1 MIQNVKDTIGFGKK
15 KDSKVPTT
23 ADLVSILQ
31 SSLEAINN
39 LVTFIDSSSL
49 KNSRRVLRSIK
60 EATDS
65 TVKAIGYI
73 SGCLTQVNIELQKLN
88 ASARLNAL
96 STLVTDPVGFIK
108 AVRSNQPVSTV
119 QRLPLEEFL
128 NLILV
133 VSSMSQLKV
142 NIMGIIKSTIA
153 LRIAIR
159 HLFGINKYLNRK
171 ARFIRPL
178 DKMAIMSIQQ
188 TKETWTLLSDSQQ
201 AMQMFYQQASKM
213 NFLKLW
219 WNIQKLFSVYY
230 LIFDGVNN
238 IYSLIVGRRSRL
250 KFKMFGKEFKTR
262 PTHLKSIANI
272 AKKIILFK
280 QLIKQFNDILLT
292 SVELFTSIYTIG
304 KMSRLRIL
312 RGLDIFE
319 DTLGR
324 LKDIVCNRRVL
335 SSKQKIKLGT
345 MIPLLGMYV
354 IITSL
359 AAVIAKN
366 LIYLGQNDK
375 NIQKGIK
382 SFSLIFSDREGK
394 KIFGIQTSIGAST
407 SLLSVIMGIDTKK
420 TVINK
425 LVGTLK
431 VTALILAVTLT
442 LFPVCI
448 ALAIIGGYKKLI
460 KKGLKAIGFAVN
472 KMVEI
477 LIENEKLKGL
487 KYKTIWDRA
496 SIVMVMSG
504 LFLVVAGEI
513 SVIGLMTP
521 ALVMAT
527 IAIIS
532 IGVVIGIMVG
542 ILKFLGHKKIKSTIK
557 TGIPGLELAKQGI
570 NIMFEIA
577 IAAGKLGLFDIP
589 KLLVAVAGVSITI
602 LYFTG
607 LMWFLSLKKVKS
619 WVRKGIT
626 TLEKIKLSLVPLL
639 DKFSEL
645 ASKVDYKSMIAF
657 AIASTSLLLIMVMG
671 VLSAGNISVKFQKQI
686 LAGTATFGAVLATAI
701 LLKGVA
707 ENLSEASKYEINLL
721 NMLKLTGAVLL
732 IVGVA
737 TLIGLATAPL
747 ALAMIGILALGVVMV
762 QMIVITVALKAI
774 ALFNTKDLDKSKE
787 NVGKIFGVCTE
798 IILKAPMRPSVMV
811 GLLFSAVIITEMTF
825 ITTLILVLAVELK
838 LLSQLNLDAGIIQ
851 GKIDQI
857 FMLVEYMQKRAAGP
871 VDSFKKNKKGEDRSV
886 FGEFVAKTC
895 SQVANLITAIFSM
908 GMVAVSFI
916 TVSAVLLIGGAL
928 MMISKM
934 HIETTSIETN
944 VNAIFDE
951 LDKLAARISQNRD
964 IKNNGQDKSG
974 LKKLLTKIPI
984 VGGIVE
990 IADALVELGSV
1001 AMSLVVVGCIALI
1014 AKNLNSIAEIQLD
1027 EGIINTNV
1035 ETIFKIT
1042 NSVYKKIQ
1050 EHKNDAAASDV
1061 NDNFSKTVMQMT
1073 SLGTMIK
1080 AIEMANVEKY
1090 QKNVDNTVKLLDKA
1104 NSVDVKK
1111 IKTVTDMFSKM
1122 SEFSKSI
1129 KGDFE
1134 KLAKVL
1140 NEDLLDA
1147 LNELNKYLDNASQ
1160 KSSSVSVTP
1169 SPVTLQGMQP
1179 VAPATPTVNTSAK
1192 SAEPSQDLGQIQ
1204 QTLDSIRET
1213 IMTFTTSGI
1222 VIKDNED

>member
-1 MIQNVKDTIGFGKK
+1 MIQNIKNAAGFGKK
-15 KDSKVPTT
+15 ENKVPTT

-49 KNSRRVLRSIK
+49 KNSRHVLRSIK
-60 EATDS
+60 EATES

-73 SGCLTQVNIELQKLN
+73 SGCLTQVNVELQKLN

-96 STLVTDPVGFIK
+96 STLVTDPVEFIK

-128 NLILV
+128 NLIMV

-142 NIMGIIKSTIA
+142 NLIGIIKSSIA

-159 HLFGINKYLNRK
+159 HLFSTNKYLNRK
-171 ARFIRPL
+171 ARFVRPL
-178 DKMAIMSIQQ
+178 DKVAIASIQQ

-219 WNIQKLFSVYY
+219 GNINKLFSVYY
-230 LIFDGVNN
+230 LIFDGLNN
-238 IYSLIVGRRSRL
+238 IYSMIEGRRSRL
-250 KFKMFGKEFKTR
+250 KFKMSGKEFKTR
-262 PTHLKSIANI
+262 PIHLKSI
-272 AKKIILFK
+272 K
-280 QLIKQFNDILLT
+280 QLIRQFRN
-292 SVELFTSIYTIG
+292 
-304 KMSRLRIL
+304 
-312 RGLDIFE
+312 GLSIFE
-319 DTLGR
+319 TTLGSLR
-324 LKDIVCNRRVL
+324 EIVCKRRAL
-335 SSKQKIKLGT
+335 IPKMKTKLGT
-345 MIPLLGMYV
+345 MKPLLGMYV

-366 LIYLGQNDK
+366 IICLGQNDK
-375 NIQKGIK
+375 NIRKGIAA
-382 SFSLIFSDREGK
+382 FSLIFNDRAGK
-394 KIFGIQTSIGAST
+394 KILGIQTGIGKAT
-407 SLLSVIMGIDTKK
+407 SLMSIIMGIDTKK
-420 TVINK
+420 SAINK
-425 LVGTLK
+425 LVGVLK
-431 VTALILAVTLT
+431 VTALIMAVTLT

-448 ALAIIGGYKKLI
+448 ALAIIGGYKRLI
-460 KKGLKAIGFAVN
+460 KKGIKAVGYAIN

-513 SVIGLMTP
+513 SIIGLMTP

-542 ILKFLGHKKIKSTIK
+542 ILKFLGIKKVKDTIK
-557 TGIPGLELAKQGI
+557 KGIPNLELAKQGVD
-570 NIMFEIA
+570 IMLEIA
-577 IAAGKLGLFDIP
+577 VSAGKLGMFDIP
-589 KLLVAVAGVSITI
+589 KLLIAVAGVSITI
-602 LYFTG
+602 LSFVG

-626 TLEKIKLSLVPLL
+626 TMEKIKLSLLPLL

-645 ASKVDYKSMIAF
+645 ASKVDYKAMIAF

-671 VLSAGNISVKFQKQI
+671 VLSAGKISVKFQKQI
-686 LAGTATFGAVLATAI
+686 LAGTATFGAVFAIAI

-737 TLIGLATAPL
+737 TVIGFATAPL

-762 QMIVITVALKAI
+762 QLIVITIALKAI
-774 ALFNTKDLDKSKE
+774 ALFKTDDLDKSKE
-787 NVGKIFGVCTE
+787 NIGKIFGACTE
-798 IILKAPMRPSVMV
+798 IILKAPMNPGTMI
-811 GLLFSAVIITEMTF
+811 GLFFSAIIITEMTL

-838 LLSQLNLDAGIIQ
+838 LLSQLDLDVGIIQ

-857 FMLVEYMQKRAAGP
+857 FTLVEYMQKRAVGP
-871 VDSFKKNKKGEDRSV
+871 KDDFKKDKNGEDRSV
-886 FGEFVAKTC
+886 FEAFILKTC
-895 SQVANLITAIFSM
+895 SQVANIITAIFSM
-908 GMVAVSFI
+908 GSVVISFI
-916 TVSAVLLIGGAL
+916 TVSAILLIGGAL
-928 MMISKM
+928 MLIGKM
-934 HIETTSIETN
+934 KIETTAIETN

-951 LDKLAARISQNRD
+951 LDVLANRISQNRK
-964 IKNNGQDKSG
+964 IKNDGEDKSG

-1001 AMSLVVVGCIALI
+1001 AMSLVIVGCISLI
-1014 AKNLNSIAEIQLD
+1014 AQNLNSIATIKLEEDTIK
-1027 EGIINTNV
+1027 TNV
-1035 ETIFKIT
+1035 ETIFRIT
-1042 NSVYKKIQ
+1042 NSIYKQI
-1050 EHKNDAAASDV
+1050 EAHKNDVASSEV
-1061 NDNFSKTVMQMT
+1061 NENFSKTVMQMT

-1122 SEFSKSI
+1122 SKFSESI

-1147 LNELNKYLDNASQ
+1147 LNELNKYLDQASK
-1160 KSSSVSVTP
+1160 KSSSVSVQ
-1169 SPVTLQGMQP
+1169 SAPVTLQGMQP
-1179 VAPATPTVNTSAK
+1179 VAPAKPTANTSTK
-1192 SAEPSQDLGQIQ
+1192 NAEPSQDLGQIQ

-1213 IMTFTTSGI
+1213 IMTFATSGI
-1222 VIKDNED
+1222 VIKDTED

>member
-1 MIQNVKDTIGFGKK
+1 MIQNIKNAAGFGKK
-15 KDSKVPTT
+15 ENKVPTT

-60 EATDS
+60 EATQS

-73 SGCLTQVNIELQKLN
+73 SGCLTQVNVELQKLN

-128 NLILV
+128 NLIMV

-142 NIMGIIKSTIA
+142 NLIGIIKSSIA

-171 ARFIRPL
+171 ARFVRPL
-178 DKMAIMSIQQ
+178 DKVAIASIQQ

-219 WNIQKLFSVYY
+219 WNINKLFSVYY

-238 IYSLIVGRRSRL
+238 IYSMIVGRRSRL
-250 KFKMFGKEFKTR
+250 KFKIFGKEFTTR

-272 AKKIILFK
+272 AKKILLFK
-280 QLIKQFNDILLT
+280 LLIRQFNDILIT

-304 KMSRLRIL
+304 KMSRLRI
-312 RGLDIFE
+312 RNGLNIFE
-319 DTLGR
+319 VTLER
-324 LKDIVCNRRVL
+324 LKEIVCNRRAL
-335 SSKQKIKLGT
+335 TPKMKTKLGT

-366 LIYLGQNDK
+366 IIYLGQNDK
-375 NIQKGIK
+375 NIRKGIAA
-382 SFSLIFSDREGK
+382 FSLIFNDRAGK
-394 KIFGIQTSIGAST
+394 KILGIQTGIGKAT
-407 SLLSVIMGIDTKK
+407 SLMSIIMGIDTKK
-420 TVINK
+420 SVLNK
-425 LVGTLK
+425 LVGVLK
-431 VTALILAVTLT
+431 VTALIMVVTLT

-448 ALAIIGGYKKLI
+448 ALAIIGGYKRLI
-460 KKGLKAIGFAVN
+460 KKGIKAVGYAIN

-477 LIENEKLKGL
+477 LIENDKLKGL

-504 LFLVVAGEI
+504 LFLAVAGEI

-542 ILKFLGHKKIKSTIK
+542 ILKFLGLKKVKSTIK

-570 NIMFEIA
+570 DIMFDIA
-577 IAAGKLGLFDIP
+577 TAAGKLGMFDIP

-602 LYFTG
+602 MSFVS

-626 TLEKIKLSLVPLL
+626 TMEKIKMSLLPLL

-645 ASKVDYKSMIAF
+645 AKNIDYRTMLAF

-671 VLSAGNISVKFQKQI
+671 VLSAGKLSIKFQKQI

-737 TLIGLATAPL
+737 TVIGLATAPL
-747 ALAMIGILALGVVMV
+747 ALAMIGIIALGVVMV
-762 QMIVITVALKAI
+762 QLIVITIALKAI
-774 ALFNTKDLDKSKE
+774 SLFKTNDLDKSKE
-787 NVGKIFGVCTE
+787 NIGKIFGACTE
-798 IILKAPMRPSVMV
+798 IILKAPMNPGTMI
-811 GLLFSAVIITEMTF
+811 GLFFSAIIITEMTL

-838 LLSQLNLDAGIIQ
+838 LLSQLNLEVGVIQ

-857 FMLVEYMQKRAAGP
+857 FTLVEYMQKRAVGP
-871 VDSFKKNKKGEDRSV
+871 KDNFKKDKNGEDRSV
-886 FGEFVAKTC
+886 FEAFILKTC
-895 SQVANLITAIFSM
+895 SQVANIITAIFSM
-908 GMVAVSFI
+908 GSVVISFI
-916 TVSAVLLIGGAL
+916 TVSAILLIGGAL
-928 MMISKM
+928 MLIAKM
-934 HIETTSIETN
+934 KIETTAIEIN

-951 LDKLAARISQNRD
+951 LDVLTNRISQNRK
-964 IKNNGQDKSG
+964 IKNNGEDKSG

-1001 AMSLVVVGCIALI
+1001 AMSLVVVGCISLI
-1014 AKNLNSIAEIQLD
+1014 AKNLNSIATIKLEESTI
-1027 EGIINTNV
+1027 ETNV

-1042 NSVYKKIQ
+1042 NAIYKQI
-1050 EHKNDAAASDV
+1050 EAHKNDVAASEV
-1061 NDNFSKTVMQMT
+1061 NENFSKTVMQMT

-1147 LNELNKYLDNASQ
+1147 LNELNKYLDQASK
-1160 KSSSVSVTP
+1160 KSSSVSVQAA
-1169 SPVTLQGMQP
+1169 PVTLQGMQP
-1179 VAPATPTVNTSAK
+1179 VAPATPTTSTSTK
-1192 SAEPSQDLGQIQ
+1192 STEQPQDLGQIQ

-1222 VIKDNED
+1222 VIKDTED